1 MKRIYW
7 VILSIIFIVFGACC
21 FLFKGSFQQYER
33 EISILGSLASLFG
46 IIVAIVQAYQAKT
59 VAEVAAS
66 ASNAAKIAS
75 EKTKVAIEDGMAHVK
90 KVISLVDVSQILH
103 IPNEIQDSIQRKEW
117 LRAYEKMR
125 YLKDFMI
132 VIQNSPIVQE
142 DNSFKNEIIQSTQEL
157 ELRINA
163 FSTGIQSNKDP
174 YAYNRTSELME
185 RIRTQLQTITTKI
198 KFSNSI

>member
-7 VILSIIFIVFGACC
+7 VILSIIFIVFGVCC

-66 ASNAAKIAS
+66 ASNEAKIAS

-174 YAYNRTSELME
+174 YAYKRTSELME